1 MNDFFMNGKLM
12 FKASDHKTK
21 RCKVEKWV
29 FLPHY
34 DFEKIK
40 RNPFQD
46 HIAITACKELM
57 YEDEHICHCIML
69 LDEHGNDGLL
79 IESEGADYPRYSMF
93 VPDALTLYE
102 QSQITE
108 DEQKLLDMIRDTTEQ
123 IAELAHTGKTDF
135 YSPDMIDLDEV
146 QELVKNAVI
155 QRLSQRDD
163 IRMAENTDIGVEFQ
177 PDIKVEPKQ
186 LTELKFY
193 CPLKI
198 VREQTALFDDEE
210 DEDYSEDPEELS
222 DSEALEY
229 ENDIADAIKE
239 FQSCDE
245 EYRGIMAYLD
255 DRKRFGDKVYSI
267 FPCVEKVGDTLYGVF
282 KCQICGDL
290 DSYEYDELLQ
300 ELSGQASDGWGES
313 FKQHCISTDEGDIY
327 VSFYDAYG
335 AWSLMTE
342 DEVRAE
348 NSEDMEMSM

>member
-34 DFEKIK
+34 DFERIK
-40 RNPFQD
+40 ANPYQD
-46 HIAITACKELM
+46 HNAITACKELM

-69 LDEHGNDGLL
+69 LDELGNDGLL
-79 IESEGADYPRYSMF
+79 IEAEGADYPRYSMF

-102 QSQITE
+102 QSQMTE
-108 DEQKLLDMIRDTTEQ
+108 AERKLLDMIRDTTEQ

-146 QELVKNAVI
+146 QELVQNAVI

-163 IRMAENTDIGVEFQ
+163 IRMAENTDIWVEFQ

-229 ENDIADAIKE
+229 EDDIADAIKE

-282 KCQICGDL
+282 KCQICCEL

-313 FKQHCISTDEGDIY
+313 FEQHGNGSNRELHFSC
-327 VSFYDAYG
+327 
-335 AWSLMTE
+335 
-342 DEVRAE
+342 
-348 NSEDMEMSM
+348 